1 MTIGCLGDIVFS
13 VSSNL
18 VRTLSG
24 LKQSGSASFSEHK
37 RHNSA
42 PILEF
47 TGRGL
52 KDVSFNMTLS
62 RQLGVDVNKEI
73 EKIIKYTESG
83 KVLTFNLGK
92 KTYGKGKWVIAKYT
106 ISHKYFDKRGDVTM
120 ADVSLSL
127 KEYN

>member
-13 VSSNL
+13 VSANL
-18 VRTLSG
+18 VHTLSD

-37 RHNSA
+37 RHNSTPA
-42 PILEF
+42 LEF
-47 TGRGL
+47 TGREL
-52 KDVSFNMTLS
+52 KDVSFKMTLS

-73 EKIIKYTESG
+73 EKIVEYTESG

-92 KTYGKGKWVIAKYT
+92 KTYGKGKWVITKYT
-106 ISHKYFDKRGDVTM
+106 VTHKYFDKMGDVVL
-120 ADVSLSL
+120 ADVSITL